1 MKTTAVLS
9 GTTKKTDSGL
19 RDQPHWI
26 DDVLA
31 DSCPASDPPSWT
43 AGTARPAPRR
53 VPFKKRDRDAPT
65 AHADQGARG
74 AVTVEAHVLRPGDQ
88 IPHFEVTN
96 VQGQAVSYST
106 IWQRKNFLLVT
117 VPVSD
122 PLGSFAKYIGRLAVA
137 MPALT
142 ERHTECVITRDV
154 VAGAPSP
161 GIVVADRWGEIV
173 HVARGSQ
180 GTPLPEPDELL
191 EWIDYVQHQCPECQ
205 GEAN

>member
-1 MKTTAVLS
+1 
-9 GTTKKTDSGL
+9 
-19 RDQPHWI
+19 
-26 DDVLA
+26 
-31 DSCPASDPPSWT
+31 
-43 AGTARPAPRR
+43 
-53 VPFKKRDRDAPT
+53 
-65 AHADQGARG
+65 
-74 AVTVEAHVLRPGDQ
+74 
-88 IPHFEVTN
+88 
-96 VQGQAVSYST
+96 
-106 IWQRKNFLLVT
+106 
-117 VPVSD
+117 
-122 PLGSFAKYIGRLAVA
+122 

>member
-1 MKTTAVLS
+1 
-9 GTTKKTDSGL
+9 
-19 RDQPHWI
+19 
-26 DDVLA
+26 
-31 DSCPASDPPSWT
+31 
-43 AGTARPAPRR
+43 
-53 VPFKKRDRDAPT
+53 
-65 AHADQGARG
+65 
-74 AVTVEAHVLRPGDQ
+74 
-88 IPHFEVTN
+88 VTN